1 MRRLDALAV
10 ISLTKGAE
18 EEKTP
23 KKEQP
28 GSTLCKLKGVNHR
41 TSQLVPVEG
50 DATSRTDTRL
60 GGEGLVEC
68 AIGASKRVGT
78 HMLL

>member
-1 MRRLDALAV
+1 MR
-10 ISLTKGAE
+10 
-18 EEKTP
+18 EKKK

-28 GSTLCKLKGVNHR
+28 GCTLCKLKGVNHR
-41 TSQLVPVEG
+41 MSQLVPVEG

-68 AIGASKRVGT
+68 ASELFTFTYFGNK
-78 HMLL
+78 MNE